1 MSAFALSVILVSPK
15 TPGNIGSAARAMKNM
30 GAADLRIVAPRCN
43 VLDSEAL
50 AFSVHAEDLIRQ
62 APIVNT
68 LEEAISD
75 LDFVMGTTAR
85 QRDDLPEPIFPSE
98 VKSLLASYQ
107 KVGIVFGREES
118 GLTTEEL
125 ARCQSILRIPT
136 SDYASLNLAQAVLLC
151 CYELMQADRS
161 SGAAPSSPVQAPDT
175 PLDIAPREQM
185 ERFYEQL
192 EDFLLKVQY
201 TDRPRLKHKMR
212 QMRKVFDQARMN
224 EEQVRMLRGLWA
236 QALWA
241 AKTKKFV
248 IED

>member
-30 GAADLRIVAPRCN
+30 GAAELRIVAPRCD

-50 AFSVHAEDLIRQ
+50 AFSVHAEDLIRS
-62 APIVNT
+62 APIFDT
-68 LEEAISD
+68 LEEALAD
-75 LDFVMGTTAR
+75 LDFAMGTTAR
-85 QRDDLPEPIFPSE
+85 QHHDLPEQIFPSE
-98 VKSLLASYQ
+98 ARPLLKAFQ

-125 ARCQSILRIPT
+125 ARCQAIIRIPT

-151 CYELMQADRS
+151 CYELLQADRS
-161 SGAAPSSPVQAPDT
+161 SGAAPVVAEEAPE
-175 PLDIAPREQM
+175 IAPREQM
-185 ERFYEQL
+185 ERFYTQL
-192 EDFLLKVQY
+192 EEFILKVQY
-201 TDRPRLKHKMR
+201 TDQPRVKHKMR
-212 QMRKVFDQARMN
+212 QFRKIFDQARMN
-224 EEQVRMLRGLWA
+224 EDQIRMLRGLWA

-248 IED
+248 VED

>member
-62 APIVNT
+62 APIVDT

-98 VKSLLASYQ
+98 VKTLLSSYQ

-161 SGAAPSSPVQAPDT
+161 SGAPVTQPAEAT
-175 PLDIAPREQM
+175 EIAPREQM

-201 TDRPRLKHKMR
+201 TDKPRVKHKMR

-224 EEQVRMLRGLWA
+224 EEQIRMLRGLWA